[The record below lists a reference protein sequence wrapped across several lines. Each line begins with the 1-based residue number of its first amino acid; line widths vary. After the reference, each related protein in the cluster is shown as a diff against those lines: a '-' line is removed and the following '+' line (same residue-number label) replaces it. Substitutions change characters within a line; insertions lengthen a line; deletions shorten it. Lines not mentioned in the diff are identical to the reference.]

1 VSAIQEQDAVFQSSR
16 SPEQLAVPGILLV
29 EILDAW
35 MYHNRLGVVE
45 ATDDEVRRV
54 AAAAEALVEG
64 HADGMAYL
72 IGVRDAC

>member
-1 VSAIQEQDAVFQSSR
+1 MITVVVLRLYPPPAPRHR
-16 SPEQLAVPGILLV
+16 SITALRG
-29 EILDAW
+29 
-35 MYHNRLGVVE
+35 VE

-72 IGVRDAC
+72 LRVRDAC